1 MDTTIFKILIQE
13 KQDEI
18 SKIRL
23 IRRKLNFDPE
33 CNYVLVGVRR
43 AGKSYAL
50 FQHIQ
55 DLVESQQATWTN
67 ILYINFEDDRLAGI
81 TVADL
86 HLVLDAFKELFDTQP
101 LIFLDEIQIVA
112 GWEKFARRLA
122 DSGYRVFI
130 TGSNAQMLS
139 REIYSTLGARF
150 NVHEIYPFSF
160 GEFLKYKEIE
170 LSGNWETSPLRFE
183 IRRHF
188 AEFFTFGGFAQSFAM
203 QNRRE
208 WTNSILQKV
217 LLGDIAARHD
227 IRNTGALQL
236 LCRKLAESVLQP
248 VSQTRLCHVLASA
261 GENVARA
268 SVSNWLRFMEDA
280 YLIFS
285 LPNFSGSFSERAGT
299 QKRYFSDNAFL
310 SNFLVEP
317 QAKLLENLVALT
329 LRKSVPSDGLF
340 FYKKNIEIDFYLPEE
355 KTAIQACLSLADD
368 ATRERETRALVSFA
382 KAFGAEKLV
391 VVTLD
396 TEKKITRNGFEIEVV
411 PAWKWVLRREALARE
426 NAAGTSGNAASEK
439 LTNTNAA

>member
-18 SKIRL
+18 SKVRL
-23 IRRKLNFDPE
+23 VRRNLNFDPA

-55 DLVESQQATWTN
+55 DLIEAKQATRES
-67 ILYINFEDDRLAGI
+67 ILYVNFEDDRLAGI

-101 LIFLDEIQIVA
+101 IIFLDEIQIVA

-150 NVHEIYPFSF
+150 NVHEIFPFSF
-160 GEFLKYKEIE
+160 GEFLKYKKID
-170 LSGNWETSPLRFE
+170 LPKNWETSQSRFE
-183 IRRHF
+183 IRRLF
-188 AEFFTFGGFAQSFAM
+188 AEFFTFGGLAQSFSM
-203 QNRRE
+203 QERRE
-208 WTNSILQKV
+208 WTTGILQKV

-227 IRNTGALQL
+227 LRNTRALQL

-248 VSQTRLCHVLASA
+248 VSQTRLCNVLAAA
-261 GENVARA
+261 GENVGRA

-285 LPNFSGSFSERAGT
+285 IANFSGSFSERAGT
-299 QKRYFSDNAFL
+299 KKRYFSDNAFL
-310 SNFLVEP
+310 SNFLIDP

-329 LRKSVPSDGLF
+329 LRKRVPVDGLF
-340 FYKKNIEIDFYLPEE
+340 FYKENIEIDFYLPAE

-382 KAFGAEKLV
+382 KAFGIEKLV
-391 VVTLD
+391 IVTLD
-396 TEKKITRNGFEIEVV
+396 TEEKITNKGFEIDVV
-411 PAWKWVLRREALARE
+411 PAWKWVLRQEALTPAI
-426 NAAGTSGNAASEK
+426 K
-439 LTNTNAA
+439 